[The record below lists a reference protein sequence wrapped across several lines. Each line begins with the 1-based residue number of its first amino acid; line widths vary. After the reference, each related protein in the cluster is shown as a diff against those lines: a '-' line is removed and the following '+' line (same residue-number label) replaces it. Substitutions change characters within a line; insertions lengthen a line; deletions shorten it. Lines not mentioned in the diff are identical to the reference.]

1 MSSVRLRSVIL
12 SVPVV
17 TALLAAAF
25 VSQRAA
31 ALPLREREFSRS
43 GAWSWFGDPRA
54 VYYQGVHRRT
64 YVGWVDGGGDVQ
76 VASYDHD
83 TGVRVVAT
91 LKANFQVDDH
101 ASPSLLLRPD
111 GHLLAFWSAHI
122 GGGMYYRRST
132 LPEDISAWEP
142 ERTVPT
148 NTPGPWG
155 FTYPNPVQL
164 SAESDRIWLF
174 WRGANFN
181 PAFSTSDDGV
191 SWAPARTL
199 ISVPGQRPY
208 VKYASNSVDTVH
220 LAFTQ
225 GHPRD
230 LVTNI
235 YYARYQ
241 AGGLYR
247 ADNSLIAPQSALP
260 FTPEQADMVYD
271 AAAHGGVKA
280 WIHDVAFDAA
290 GRPIVVFATFPS
302 NSDHRYHYARWD
314 GTRWVDH
321 EFAQAGGSM
330 SGDPTEPNY
339 SGGVTLDHE
348 DPSVVLLARQRSG
361 VFEVER
367 WQTSDGGTSWSSRS
381 VTAGSARGNYRPISP
396 RGMTGAD
403 LNVVWMRGGYPSYT
417 SYQTAI
423 DVEALSHDAYSPATV
438 APATG
443 QLEVLAADEAG
454 GLIRKSYTGGWTG
467 WEETGPGPAGNPL
480 GPPTVASPGAGRLD
494 AFTVDQSTG
503 HLLQRT
509 RQNGAWGAWTDRGA
523 GPGGHAVAASAAVSW
538 GSGRLDVVARD
549 TVTGELLHWW
559 FDGSWHG
566 PARVAATPGG
576 AFIPSVA
583 AWGPNRLDVFAIT
596 GQGRLAHAYY
606 DGSWHAWESLG
617 AGPGGVAYQAPA
629 AVAAWGYRRLDVF
642 AATSG
647 GGTLAHR
654 WFDGVGASAWR
665 GPETLSAGTGPDQL
679 PLSGM
684 AAASWAQRR
693 LDVFSTDARTHGLLH
708 TWYSGSWHGPEHL
721 DFAGAVGA
729 VPADAS
735 PRRTPIPVDA
745 RVRGLPGGD

>member
-1 MSSVRLRSVIL
+1 MSLVRLRSVAL

-17 TALLAAAF
+17 AALLAAAF

-31 ALPLREREFSRS
+31 ALPLRQRELGRS

-64 YVGWVDGGGDVQ
+64 YVGWVDGSGNVQ

-91 LKANFQVDDH
+91 VKANFQIDDH
-101 ASPSLLLRPD
+101 AGPSLLLRPD

-122 GGGMYYRRST
+122 GGAMYYRRSV
-132 LPEDISAWEP
+132 LPEDVTSWEP

-148 NTPGPWG
+148 NTSGTWG

-164 SAESDRIWLF
+164 SAEGDRIWLF

-181 PAFSTSDDGV
+181 PTFSTSDDGS
-191 SWAPARTL
+191 SWGPARTL

-208 VKYASNSVDTVH
+208 VKYASNSVDTIH

-235 YYARYQ
+235 YYARYG

-247 ADNSLIAPQSALP
+247 ADGSLIAQESALP
-260 FTPEQADMVYD
+260 FTPAQADMVYD

-280 WIHDVAFDAA
+280 WVHDVGFDAA
-290 GRPIVVFATFPS
+290 GRPVVVFATFPS

-314 GTRWVDH
+314 GTGWVDH
-321 EFAQAGGSM
+321 EFALAGGSM

-348 DPSVVLLARQRSG
+348 DPSVVFLARQRSG
-361 VFEVER
+361 VFEVEL
-367 WQTSDGGTSWSSRS
+367 WQTSDGGHSWSSRS
-381 VTAGSARGNYRPISP
+381 VTSGSARGNYRPISP

-423 DVEALSHDAYSPATV
+423 DVEALSHDAYSPAAV

-443 QLEVLAADEAG
+443 QLDVLA
-454 GLIRKSYTGGWTG
+454 
-467 WEETGPGPAGNPL
+467 
-480 GPPTVASPGAGRLD
+480 
-494 AFTVDQSTG
+494 
-503 HLLQRT
+503 
-509 RQNGAWGAWTDRGA
+509 
-523 GPGGHAVAASAAVSW
+523 
-538 GSGRLDVVARD
+538 RD
-549 TVTGELLHWW
+549 MVTSELLHWW
-559 FDGSWHG
+559 CDGSWHG
-566 PARVAATPGG
+566 PARAAPTPGG

-583 AWGPNRLDVFAIT
+583 AWGPNRLDVFAVT
-596 GQGRLAHAYY
+596 AQGRLAHAYN
-606 DGSWHAWESLG
+606 DGGWHAWESLG
-617 AGPGGVAYQAPA
+617 AGPGGAAYQAPA
-629 AVAAWGYRRLDVF
+629 AVASWGYRRLDVF

-647 GGTLAHR
+647 GRALAHR
-654 WFDGVGASAWR
+654 WFDGVGASAWL
-665 GPETLSAGTGPDQL
+665 GPETLSAGTGPDRL
-679 PLSGM
+679 PLAGM
-684 AAASWAQRR
+684 AAASWAERR
-693 LDVFSTDARTHGLLH
+693 LDVFSTDASLHGLLH
-708 TWYSGSWHGPEHL
+708 TWFDGGWHGPEHL
-721 DFAGAVGA
+721 DFAGAAA
-729 VPADAS
+729 VVLADSS
-735 PRRTPIPVDA
+735 PRTTPIPVDS
-745 RVRGLPGGD
+745 RVRRLPDGD

>member
-1 MSSVRLRSVIL
+1 
-12 SVPVV
+12 
-17 TALLAAAF
+17 
-25 VSQRAA
+25 
-31 ALPLREREFSRS
+31 
-43 GAWSWFGDPRA
+43 
-54 VYYQGVHRRT
+54 
-64 YVGWVDGGGDVQ
+64 
-76 VASYDHD
+76 
-83 TGVRVVAT
+83 
-91 LKANFQVDDH
+91 
-101 ASPSLLLRPD
+101 
-111 GHLLAFWSAHI
+111 
-122 GGGMYYRRST
+122 
-132 LPEDISAWEP
+132 
-142 ERTVPT
+142 
-148 NTPGPWG
+148 
-155 FTYPNPVQL
+155 
-164 SAESDRIWLF
+164 
-174 WRGANFN
+174 
-181 PAFSTSDDGV
+181 
-191 SWAPARTL
+191 
-199 ISVPGQRPY
+199 
-208 VKYASNSVDTVH
+208 VKYASNGVDTVH

-367 WQTSDGGTSWSSRS
+367 WQTSDGGGSWSSRS
-381 VTAGSARGNYRPISP
+381 VTGGSARGNYRPISP

-423 DVEALSHDAYSPATV
+423 DVEALSHDVYSPAAV

-454 GLIRKSYTGGWTG
+454 GLIRKSYVGGWTG

-629 AVAAWGYRRLDVF
+629 AVASWGYRRLDVF

-665 GPETLSAGTGPDQL
+665 GPETLTAGTGPDQL